1 MYVCAFTV
9 KTTISALKALGVLGF
24 GHVENKHDSRSLFSV
39 ELIHQTADRQDRA
52 VLMSSEMSSCSNSDD
67 AKKNK
72 TKRSPHVTLGYYDT
86 MSQRHRRTE
95 GQAQKDGGTEQI

>member
-1 MYVCAFTV
+1 MYACAFTV
-9 KTTISALKALGVLGF
+9 KTTISALRALGVLAF
-24 GHVENKHDSRSLFSV
+24 GHVQNKHDSRSLFSV

-67 AKKNK
+67 AKKK
-72 TKRSPHVTLGYYDT
+72 TKKNQSPDVTLGYYDT

-95 GQAQKDGGTEQI
+95 GQSKYDD